1 MNPILVSTNLEDKAF
16 WFDSDQSLKYT
27 VGKHNILWLTKCGNW
42 VGRIED
48 KKILVC
54 EKYVAMLLVE
64 EWCNDFLKSTV
75 SDAYPLQIESI
86 DRIRKIICDGEC

>member
-16 WFDSDQSLKYT
+16 WFDSDHSLKYT

-54 EKYVAMLLVE
+54 EKYVAM
-64 EWCNDFLKSTV
+64 WHRNDVIVTDTWGEKGNKKGL
-75 SDAYPLQIESI
+75 
-86 DRIRKIICDGEC
+86 RKGKGL